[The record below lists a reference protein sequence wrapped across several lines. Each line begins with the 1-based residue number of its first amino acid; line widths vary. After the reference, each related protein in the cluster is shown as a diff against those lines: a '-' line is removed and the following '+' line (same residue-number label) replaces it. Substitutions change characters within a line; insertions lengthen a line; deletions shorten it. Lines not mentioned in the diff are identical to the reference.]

1 MSRYGSYGG
10 FPEYVSVAER
20 REQAK
25 KLAAKLTKQGR
36 TLNPVVIEG
45 RMIAKTFWGKSWC
58 TNLESFSD
66 YENRLPR
73 GRTYARNGSV
83 IDLKI
88 NPGEITA
95 MVSGSRVYDV
105 SIKID
110 TLPESKWKSLVK
122 ECSGGIESLIELL
135 QGKFSKGVMEI
146 ITRKETGMFPKPK
159 EIKLECSCPDYA
171 TMCKH
176 VAAVLYGVGN
186 RLDENPE
193 ALFILRQTNHMD
205 LVDNTQLGVLP
216 VGATETPFDGDLS
229 ALFGIDF
236 AEDTAAEKLVK
247 TKKEPRVKAISPNIV
262 KEKILKA
269 KTKIEEANPKPI
281 KPKVTRKKKVT

>member
-20 REQAK
+20 REQAGKLIK
-25 KLAAKLTKQGR
+25 KFEKQGKI
-36 TLNPVVIEG
+36 LSPVMIEG
-45 RMIAKTFWGKSWC
+45 RVIAKTFWGKSWC

-95 MVSGSRVYDV
+95 MVSGSEIYNI

-110 TLPESKWKSLVK
+110 ALPESKWTALVK
-122 ECSGGIESLIELL
+122 ECSGKIESLIELL

-146 ITRKETGMFPKPK
+146 ITANETGMFPKPQ
-159 EIKLECSCPDYA
+159 EIKLKCSCPDYA

-176 VAAVLYGVGN
+176 VAAVLYGIGN
-186 RLDENPE
+186 RLDESPE
-193 ALFILRQTNHMD
+193 ELFILRKTNHTD
-205 LVDNTQLGVLP
+205 LIANTQLGVLP
-216 VGATETPFDGDLS
+216 IDAGEHQFDGDLS
-229 ALFGIDF
+229 ALFGIDL
-236 AEDTAAEKLVK
+236 AGDTQAGDVVDTENTPPIEINTLKVA
-247 TKKEPRVKAISPNIV
+247 KE
-262 KEKILKA
+262 
-269 KTKIEEANPKPI
+269 KTKIKTEKLNVINPKPAR
-281 KPKVTRKKKVT
+281 KRKVT